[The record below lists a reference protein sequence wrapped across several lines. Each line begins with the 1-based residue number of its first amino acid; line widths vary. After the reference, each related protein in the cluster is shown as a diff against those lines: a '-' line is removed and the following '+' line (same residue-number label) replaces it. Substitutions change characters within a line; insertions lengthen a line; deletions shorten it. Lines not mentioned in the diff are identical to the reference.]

1 MWVGG
6 RELLYKL
13 IVGVT
18 VICEKQEGGII
29 SLESSTSESFFM

>member
-6 RELLYKL
+6 GELLYKL

-18 VICEKQEGGII
+18 VICEKQEGGVI
-29 SLESSTSESFFM
+29 SLKPSTSERFFM